1 MNNPEYAK
9 IDDRKYKI
17 NTSYKIAI
25 ECNRI
30 AQDTSIDDNER
41 ALAVIYKLYGD
52 EGIEASNDWQKLLEL
67 GIKYLSCGQEKLDKD
82 EEVTM
87 DYIQDMPYIEASFM
101 SDYNIDL
108 SNNDMSWYKFNN
120 LINGLSNSDMGNCCV
135 LNRIRNLRS
144 LDLSTIKD
152 NKERNKLMKAKKQIA
167 LKKMQKKLT
176 SDEIKSADEFYK
188 SIGVNRKEK

>member
-9 IDDRKYKI
+9 IEDRKYKI

-25 ECNRI
+25 GCNRI
-30 AQDTSIDDNER
+30 AQDMSTDDNER

-52 EGIEASNDWQKLLEL
+52 EGIEAVNDWQKLLEL
-67 GIKYLSCGQEKLDKD
+67 GIKYLSCGQEKIDKD

-101 SDYNIDL
+101 SDYNTDL
-108 SNNDMSWYKFNN
+108 SNNDMTWYKFNN

-144 LDLSTIKD
+144 LDLST
-152 NKERNKLMKAKKQIA
+152 L
-167 LKKMQKKLT
+167 L
-176 SDEIKSADEFYK
+176 S
-188 SIGVNRKEK
+188 